1 MKRTGASRVMQRKF
15 IQFLLPTLA
24 IMAMNPVGQIVE
36 SVILARAVST
46 KAMASASLASPFL
59 LLATAIYYYIGSGG
73 ASEYTLALNEGDE
86 GMASGAF
93 RLTLLLAGFCGMLL
107 TGIVLIF
114 FDPLC
119 SLLCRTQELY
129 DLFRSYFQIVIFSAP
144 PLILFLT
151 LTEMLIPMG
160 KPGLALMSVVL
171 VGITHAIM
179 TYVYVAVFHLGLEG
193 SAAARLGSCL
203 TGLLVTAA
211 GVFIYAPQTRPARDP
226 HFLRNLP
233 ARVAGIIRKGNSEGL
248 SVGAMAFRFIWTFCL
263 SAATQGVDAV
273 VAFSV
278 CIQMASVDSIIQ
290 GTLIGTA
297 MPLISLLMEQAD
309 YRSAGRL
316 LRNSMIYQ
324 FLLAALWFIISNI
337 IAEPLTQFFG
347 IQDEEEI
354 RTAVYVIRIYSL
366 TYLFRGSYSLFRNY
380 LKILNLRTHKRILTV
395 GSLFMNLVYM
405 GCSALGGNALWWA
418 HPALSLGLL
427 LFTVA
432 VNWIFL
438 RHSEGKWHGILLIP
452 QEQEALRTLNASI
465 DLSREEIARF
475 GQELQ
480 VLCEENGMET
490 RRAALCAVAVEEL
503 LQNVMEKK
511 KGKDYADIFVRIY
524 EDRTEIDFRTLG
536 DAFQPDEMEL
546 LRKISPEISHRNI
559 GRMNCTQLILA
570 TSSDQEPGA

>member
-1 MKRTGASRVMQRKF
+1 MKRTGANRVMQRKF

-24 IMAMNPVGQIVE
+24 IMAMNPIAQIVE
-36 SVILARAVST
+36 SVILARFVST
-46 KAMASASLASPFL
+46 WAMASASLASPFL

-73 ASEYTLALNEGDE
+73 ATEYTLALNEGDE
-86 GMASGAF
+86 DMAGRTF
-93 RLTLLLAGFCGMLL
+93 RLTLLLAAFCGILL

-119 SLLCRTQELY
+119 GLLCRTEELD
-129 DLFRSYFQIVIFSAP
+129 DLFRSYLQIVIFAVP

-171 VGITHAIM
+171 VGISHAIM
-179 TYVYVAVFHLGLEG
+179 TYVYVVVFHLGLEG
-193 SAAARLGSCL
+193 AAAARLGSCL
-203 TGLLVTAA
+203 AGLLVTAA
-211 GVFIYAPQTRPARDP
+211 GVFIYAPQNRPARDP
-226 HFLRNLP
+226 HFLRDLP
-233 ARVAGIIRKGNSEGL
+233 ARIAGIIRKGNSEGL

-263 SAATQGVDAV
+263 SAATQGIDAV

-309 YRSAGRL
+309 YRSAGKL
-316 LRNSMIYQ
+316 LRSSMIYQ
-324 FLLAALWFIISNI
+324 FLLAALWFIVSNI
-337 IAEPLTQFFG
+337 IAEPVTQFFG

-366 TYLFRGSYSLFRNY
+366 TYLFKGSYSLFRSY
-380 LKILNLRTHKRILTV
+380 LKILDLKTHRWVLTA
-395 GSLFMNLVYM
+395 GSLILNLIYM
-405 GCSALGGNALWWA
+405 ACSALGGNALWWA
-418 HPALSLGLL
+418 HPALSLALL
-427 LFTVA
+427 IFTVA
-432 VNWIFL
+432 VNRVVL
-438 RHSEGKWHGILLIP
+438 RRSEGKWHGILLIP
-452 QEQEALRTLNASI
+452 QEQEAIRTLNASI

-480 VLCEENGMET
+480 ALCEENGMAA
-490 RRAALCAVAVEEL
+490 RRATLCAVAVEEL
-503 LQNVMEKK
+503 LQNVMENK

-524 EDRTEIDFRTLG
+524 KDRTEIDFRTLG
-536 DAFQPDEMEL
+536 DAFQQDEMEL

-559 GRMNCTQLILA
+559 GGMNCTRLILT
-570 TSSDQEPGA
+570 TSSDPGPGA